1 MEIRLKLSIFWKEAL
16 GFIGVEILAIAAGL
30 KFLAQ
35 KPEYTQVTFSIPQFI
50 IAFLIA
56 TFLLIGLIKVIKGGL
71 FFKIFFS
78 FVLWIGIQILFGAVF
93 SDFVSIVLAFLVVL
107 GIFIIPRVWMWD
119 MAIILGIS
127 GVATILGMNLA
138 PFTVIII
145 LVILSIY
152 DIVAVYLTKHMV
164 WMAKEISK
172 RGVMFGFI
180 IPAKMS
186 SFNQKIEQ
194 VRFGKGGFMLLGT
207 GDLALPVV
215 LVVSSLS
222 YGLWGGVTV
231 GIAALFGLFLT
242 HVLFVRKERP
252 MPALPPIALCSILG
266 FLIMFFFVS

>member
-1 MEIRLKLSIFWKEAL
+1 MKIRLKLSIFWKEAL
-16 GFIGVEILAIAAGL
+16 GFIGVEILAIVAGL

-56 TFLLIGLIKVIKGGL
+56 TFLIIGLIKVTKGGL

-93 SDFVSIVLAFLVVL
+93 LNFVSIVLATLVVL

-119 MAIILGIS
+119 IAIILGIS

-145 LVILSIY
+145 LAILSIY

-172 RGVMFGFI
+172 RGVKFGFI
-180 IPAKMS
+180 IPAEVS
-186 SFNQKIEQ
+186 GFNQDTRE
-194 VRFGKGGFMLLGT
+194 VRFGKGDFMLLGT
-207 GDLALPVV
+207 GDLALPVI

-222 YGLWGGVTV
+222 YGLWSSVIV
-231 GIAALFGLFLT
+231 GASALFGLFLT
-242 HVLFVRKERP
+242 HILFVRKKRP

>member
-1 MEIRLKLSIFWKEAL
+1 M
-16 GFIGVEILAIAAGL
+16 
-30 KFLAQ
+30 
-35 KPEYTQVTFSIPQFI
+35 
-50 IAFLIA
+50 AFLIA
-56 TFLLIGLIKVIKGGL
+56 TFLLIGLIKVMKGGL

-78 FVLWIGIQILFGAVF
+78 FVLWFGVQILFDAVF
-93 SDFVSIVLAFLVVL
+93 SNFVSIILATLVVL

-145 LVILSIY
+145 LAILSIY
-152 DIVAVYLTKHMV
+152 DVAAVYLTKHMI

-186 SFNQKIEQ
+186 SFNQKTEQ
-194 VRFGKGGFMLLGT
+194 VQFGKGDFMLLGT

-222 YGLWGGVTV
+222 YGV
-231 GIAALFGLFLT
+231 GAGIIVGLSALFGLFLT
-242 HVLFVRKERP
+242 HILFIQKGRP

-266 FLIMFFFVS
+266 FLIAFFVVS